1 MKKKHKTKKEGSREN
16 IHRTPGAEQK
26 CRKPKSTR
34 SRLLFHRDEQ
44 YRAFVD
50 NLTDFI
56 YMIDH
61 EMKVLALN
69 KSAASLLQC
78 DPQDVIGESLSD
90 IFPKSIAQQFRSSLS
105 TVFRTG
111 TPLVKESR
119 IPARDMELITNVQLN
134 PIKDISGKT
143 IAVMGITRD
152 ITHSKRM
159 ELLIKQQLDVATT
172 LSSVQDLTT
181 GLSFCL
187 DTVIA
192 VSHMDC
198 GTIHLLDSRSKNF
211 ILKWYQGLAEKF
223 VAGSSVIP
231 LDSLFGKN
239 VNKGAP
245 TYGTYDKLEAAL
257 SWLEGKNRLRAAA
270 IIPIMSKQRIIGCFT
285 IASHTRNQIPPF
297 SRNAVEM
304 VVAQMG
310 NAIARLEAE
319 VELHNA
325 HRILEHKVE
334 ERTKQFSLANRELK
348 NEISRRKQIQKNL
361 LKNERFLQDIFDGI
375 QDGISILNTKLV
387 IQHANAW
394 MTKMYKDQMPIV
406 GKKCY
411 EVYQLRDTIC
421 PWCPSVV
428 TLKTGKQH
436 HKIVPYPS
444 EQNPEKWLDVSSYP
458 LFNTRGRVTGI
469 IEHVR
474 DITERRRGE
483 QEQQRL
489 YSELKASQAQ
499 LVRLERLKTMG
510 MMAAGVAHELNNP
523 MMGMIN
529 FVQYCMKHTPPND
542 RIYPVL
548 YDLEVETRRCIDIV
562 QRLLTFSHAAKPKKE
577 TMQKEDISLVIDRVV
592 RLLDY
597 RIKEQQT
604 TITRRIA
611 ESIPKVWIRVS
622 EIQQVFLNIIAN
634 ALDAVENTDRKKI
647 QIVIKPLN
655 RHVSVSVKDTGCG
668 MTPDQLQQIFDPFF
682 STKGRK
688 QGTGLGLAI
697 SHNIIKEHGGK
708 ITCKSNAGEGT
719 EMLILLPQ
727 KTKKKDG

>member
-1 MKKKHKTKKEGSREN
+1 MKKKRKAKKVGSGETIRR
-16 IHRTPGAEQK
+16 IPRAEQK
-26 CRKPKSTR
+26 PRKLKSTR
-34 SRLLFHRDEQ
+34 SRLLFHRDDQ
-44 YRAFVD
+44 YRTFVD

-56 YMIDH
+56 YMIDR

-69 KSAASLLQC
+69 KSAASFLQY
-78 DPQDVIGESLSD
+78 DPQEVIGKSLSD
-90 IFPKSIAQQFRSSLS
+90 IFPENIAQQYTSSLNK
-105 TVFRTG
+105 VFRTS
-111 TPLVKESR
+111 TPLVTESR
-119 IPARDMELITNVQLN
+119 IPTRGMELITNVQLS
-134 PIKDISGKT
+134 PIKDTSGTT
-143 IAVMGITRD
+143 IAVMGVTRD
-152 ITHSKRM
+152 ITQRKRM

-172 LSSVQDLTT
+172 LSSIQDLTT

-211 ILKWYQGLAEKF
+211 ILKWYQGLAEQF
-223 VAGSSVIP
+223 ITGCSIIP
-231 LDSLFGKN
+231 LDSLFGRT
-239 VNKGAP
+239 VNRGKPA
-245 TYGTYDKLEAAL
+245 YGTYVKFQAAL

-270 IIPIMSKQRIIGCFT
+270 IIPILSKQRIIGCFT
-285 IASHTRNQIPPF
+285 IASHTRNDIAPF

-310 NAIARLEAE
+310 NAITRLEAE

-334 ERTKQFSLANRELK
+334 ERTKQLTLTNRELK
-348 NEISRRKQIQKNL
+348 NEISRRKQTQNNL

-375 QDGISILNTKLV
+375 QDGISILDTKLV
-387 IQHANAW
+387 IQRANAW
-394 MTKMYKDQMPIV
+394 MTRMYKNHMPLV
-406 GKKCY
+406 GKKCH
-411 EVYQLRDTIC
+411 EVYQLRDTVC

-428 TLKTGKQH
+428 TVKTGKQH
-436 HKIVPYPS
+436 HEIVPYPS
-444 EQNPEKWLDVSSYP
+444 EKNPEKWLDVSSYP
-458 LFNTRGRVTGI
+458 LFNTRGKVTGI

-604 TITRRIA
+604 TITRRISD
-611 ESIPKVWIRVS
+611 SIPKVWIRVS

-647 QIVIKPLN
+647 QITIKPLN
-655 RHVSVSVKDTGCG
+655 GHVSVSVKDTGCG
-668 MTPDQLQQIFDPFF
+668 MTPDQLRQIFDPFF

-708 ITCKSNAGEGT
+708 ITCKSNAGKGT